1 LRSRPP
7 AAKSEPTAGRCADP
21 WGGHR
26 RGKAAEELVVFAPQI
41 WAATPPPLRI
51 HPMQQMIAEFLGG
64 YLNTWQLIAILVLI
78 VLIIVWVVVRR
89 KQ

>member
-1 LRSRPP
+1 
-7 AAKSEPTAGRCADP
+7 
-21 WGGHR
+21 
-26 RGKAAEELVVFAPQI
+26 
-41 WAATPPPLRI
+41 
-51 HPMQQMIAEFLGG
+51 MQQMIAEFLGG